1 MAKKQVTKLVSKDKQ
16 AARVEALAHL
26 KMPSEHK
33 FSNGLGILAEWI
45 FNFAILAVGLVVGGF
60 AFHYASKEGFA
71 TYNIWMT
78 YAAAI
83 ASILAGLSLCVYTL
97 FGHKRSHAFL
107 YIPFYTI
114 TLLAIISIAAD
125 CYNVDVLG
133 GKFVVGTICAVADAI
148 VAVMV
153 FGAAQRLTNKKLTGI
168 YLLIALVVSAAIS
181 VLMTIYTLDTFASYT
196 IGEKVIYYILIWLNP
211 LYVVG
216 LILAYRSRI
225 HYRNL
230 VANQAAAN
238 KLAKQIL
245 KN

>member
-1 MAKKQVTKLVSKDKQ
+1 MAKKRITKLTAKSQQ
-16 AARVEALAHL
+16 AARVEALTHL

-45 FNFAILAVGLVVGGF
+45 FNFAILAAGLVVGGF
-60 AFHYASKEGFA
+60 AFHYAKEEGFA
-71 TYNIWMT
+71 PYNIWMT
-78 YAAAI
+78 YIAGA
-83 ASILAGLSLCVYTL
+83 ASILAGLSLCIYTI

-133 GKFVVGTICAVADAI
+133 EKFVVGTICAVADAI

-168 YLLIALVVSAAIS
+168 YLLVALVVSVTIGI
-181 VLMTIYTLDTFASYT
+181 LMTIYTLDTFASYT
-196 IGEKVIYYILIWLNP
+196 VGQKVIYYMLIWLNP

-225 HYRNL
+225 HYRNI
-230 VANQAAAN
+230 VANQATAN
-238 KLAKQIL
+238 KLARQIL
-245 KN
+245 KK